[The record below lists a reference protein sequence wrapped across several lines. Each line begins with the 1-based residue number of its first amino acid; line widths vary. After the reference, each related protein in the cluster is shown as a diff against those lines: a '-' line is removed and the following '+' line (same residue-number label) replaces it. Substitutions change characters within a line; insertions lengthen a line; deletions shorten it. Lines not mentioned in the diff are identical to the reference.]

1 MGLESEFNLILVVF
15 IALGSVEKI
24 GAKIL
29 IVVIGN
35 DSLFLLNTWSRRF
48 DERVGKNFKILGI
61 FVTSGDSADD

>member
-1 MGLESEFNLILVVF
+1 MILVVF

-29 IVVIGN
+29 IVVVVGN
-35 DSLFLLNTWSRRF
+35 DSLFLLNTWSRRI

-61 FVTSGDSADD
+61 FVTLGDSADN